1 MNSTPPERSWH
12 GEADLDDDTLRL
24 EKDLLVNTPTSGP
37 TAASPPLP
45 AVFQRYQAALDSALR
60 DRLSDDSSFVYS
72 MLRYNMGWADIQGAP
87 VSAAQGKA
95 LRPTLCLLTCEAVC
109 GDFSLAV
116 PAAAAFELV
125 HNFSLIHDE
134 VQDRDESRRHRPTLW
149 TVWGDAKALS
159 AGNVLRVVADVTIDR
174 LQGEDASF
182 RKVHSIGRVMT
193 EASLEMIEGQY
204 LDVSYEGRSDIGMK
218 SYLDMIARKTGA
230 LIRSP
235 MEVGAIMGANDQSVV
250 DAFRE
255 CGRALGLVFQI
266 RDDVLGIW
274 GDEKTTG
281 KPVGADIRQRKNSF
295 PIVHAMSNADGA
307 RKRILD
313 RVYDQESISDEDV
326 DTVLEIMDGLGTRGF
341 AHSLAT
347 EHCER
352 GLECLEGVEIP
363 PDARNDIEEMAVF
376 LLIRQH

>member
-1 MNSTPPERSWH
+1 MTHLSS
-12 GEADLDDDTLRL
+12 DLA
-24 EKDLLVNTPTSGP
+24 S
-37 TAASPPLP
+37 ASPPLP
-45 AVFQRYQAALDSALR
+45 AVFQRYQATLESALR

-72 MLRYNMGWADIQGAP
+72 MLRYNMGWADTQGVP

-109 GDFSLAV
+109 GDFSRAV
-116 PAAAAFELV
+116 SAAAAFELI

-134 VQDRDESRRHRPTLW
+134 VQDRDETRRHRPTLW
-149 TVWGDAKALS
+149 TIWGDAKALS
-159 AGNVLRVVADVTIDR
+159 AGNVLRVVADVTIEQLR
-174 LQGEDASF
+174 GGHTSF
-182 RKVHSIGRVMT
+182 RKVEAIGRVMT

-204 LDVSYEGRSDIGMK
+204 LDVSYEGRSDIGMR

-235 MEVGAIMGANDQSVV
+235 MEVGAIMGADDQIVV
-250 DAFRE
+250 DAFSE
-255 CGRALGLVFQI
+255 CGRALGCVFQI

-274 GDEKTTG
+274 GDERTTG
-281 KPVGADIRQRKNSF
+281 KPVGADIRQRKNSL
-295 PIVHAMSNADGA
+295 PIVHAMSTADGA
-307 RKRILD
+307 RKRTLD
-313 RVYDQESISDEDV
+313 RVYGQETISDEDV
-326 DTVLEIMDGLGTRGF
+326 EIVLDIMDGLGTREF
-341 AHSLAT
+341 AHSLAA

-352 GLECLEGVEIP
+352 GLECLNVVEIP